1 MAILNIIR
9 LRQLVALTA
18 IMLTLSACG
27 GSGDSGGGVSGI
39 SIKAKALSATSI
51 RLTWTKP
58 DGAVKFSP
66 YRVAMEDQTSSQVI
80 VSTSNLTY
88 TVTGLVPGNR
98 YCFFIKMPLTGLVA
112 SNRSCATT
120 HADTEAPS
128 MPSQLTAEAISPVRV
143 DLRWNWSTD
152 NYRVAGYDVYRNGN
166 LLFPTAS
173 TSFSDNDV
181 VPGSTHCYAVSA
193 YDSFENTSSRSAEV
207 CVDVPLD
214 NSPPTTPSN
223 VSATFD
229 RSGSQPTI
237 AVSWGYSTDNGR
249 LAFYQVY
256 RDGVF
261 VGDETGLLYTDV
273 ALEPDTRYCY
283 TVVAVD
289 SVGNASDASKPAC
302 AREGWTAITMDSSLV
317 YATAVTL
324 DNLGRAHVAFKEYT
338 YDSSRSE
345 IRYPLT
351 YARIEDGQV
360 TKQDVIDDG
369 TDTYF
374 FGDVYR
380 FAMVADLNNIVHII
394 HKRNDPPSPE
404 AIRYLQV
411 DGDTVSS
418 SPLEQTDSVMTSISL
433 DIDSLGA
440 IHACYGLGS
449 RLTYA
454 TNATGVWVITDATSL
469 VPGASGSACDIAVDS
484 ADNIHI
490 SFLEYRTQDLMY
502 LGNPSGDWTLDR
514 IDIHSDSNVTT
525 SHNTSIDVDA
535 AGNPH
540 IAYFH
545 DYGDNDLE
553 YATKSSGNWTSVKLA
568 SNGDVG
574 YNCEIA
580 MDSRGFAHIIYRDK
594 STSDELMYAT
604 NESGTWSSRAMANS
618 SAGDTSIAV
627 DSADNVHFTF
637 SSETRATY
645 MTNRD

>member
-9 LRQLVALTA
+9 LRQLAASTA
-18 IMLTLSACG
+18 VILTLSACG
-27 GSGDSGGGVSGI
+27 GSGDEGGGAAGI

-58 DGAVKFSP
+58 DGALTFSP
-66 YRVAMEDQTSSQVI
+66 YRVAMEDEISSQVI
-80 VSTSNLTY
+80 VSTTNLTY
-88 TVTGLVPGNR
+88 TVTGLRPEKK
-98 YCFFIKMPLTGLVA
+98 YCFFIKVPLTGHVA

-120 HADTEAPS
+120 HADTEAPTT
-128 MPSQLTAEAISPVRV
+128 PPGLTAEATSPVKV
-143 DLRWNWSTD
+143 DLNWNRSSD
-152 NYRVAGYDVYRNGN
+152 NVRVAGYDVYRNGD
-166 LLFPTAS
+166 LLITTSS

-193 YDSFENTSSRSAEV
+193 YDPYENESSRSAEV

-223 VSATFD
+223 VAATFD
-229 RSGSQPTI
+229 RSGSQPAI
-237 AVSWGYSTDNGR
+237 AVSWDESTDNGR
-249 LAFYQVY
+249 VAFYQLY
-256 RDGVF
+256 RDGVL
-261 VGDETGLLYTDV
+261 VGEETVSPYTDV
-273 ALEPDTRYCY
+273 ALDSETRYCY

-289 SVGNASDASKPAC
+289 SVGNASNASQPAC
-302 AREGWTAITMDSSLV
+302 AREGWTAITLDSSQV
-317 YATAVTL
+317 YATAVTV
-324 DNLGRAHVAFKEYT
+324 DNIGRAHVAFKEYT
-338 YDSSRSE
+338 FDISRNE
-345 IRYPLT
+345 VRYPLS
-351 YARIEDGQV
+351 YARIEDGQA
-360 TKQDVIDDG
+360 TRREILDDG
-369 TDTYF
+369 TETYF
-374 FGDVYR
+374 FSDAFR
-380 FAMVADLNNIVHII
+380 LAMVADLNNVVHII
-394 HKRNDPPSPE
+394 HKRNDPPGPE

-418 SPLEQTDSVMTSISL
+418 SPLEQTDSVMTAISL

-440 IHACYGLGS
+440 IHACYGLGP

-454 TNATGVWVITDATSL
+454 TNATGVWVITDAASL
-469 VPGASGSACDIAVDS
+469 APGASGSDCDIAVDS

-490 SFLEYRTQDLMY
+490 SYLEYRTQDLMY
-502 LGNPSGDWTLDR
+502 LGNASGDWVLDR
-514 IDIHSDSNVTT
+514 IDIHSDANVSN
-525 SHNTSIDVDA
+525 SQNTSIDVDA

-545 DYGDNDLE
+545 DYADNDLE

-574 YNCEIA
+574 YDCEIA

-594 STSDELMYAT
+594 STSNELVYT
-604 NESGTWSSRAMANS
+604 SNESGTWNSRVMADAS
-618 SAGDTSIAV
+618 VGDTSIVV

-645 MTNRD
+645 MTNRN